1 MQKNRCKI
9 VMINSAWYI
18 IMGGGNLM
26 RYIKPETEIVEFE
39 GYVSTSDYEG
49 LLNSNNTMDDVGL
62 PNHGGS
68 TDLGG
73 EEW

>member
-1 MQKNRCKI
+1 
-9 VMINSAWYI
+9 
-18 IMGGGNLM
+18 M

-39 GYVSTSDYEG
+39 GYVCTSDYEG
-49 LLNSNNTMDDVGL
+49 LLNSNNIITDTEL

-73 EEW
+73 DEWE